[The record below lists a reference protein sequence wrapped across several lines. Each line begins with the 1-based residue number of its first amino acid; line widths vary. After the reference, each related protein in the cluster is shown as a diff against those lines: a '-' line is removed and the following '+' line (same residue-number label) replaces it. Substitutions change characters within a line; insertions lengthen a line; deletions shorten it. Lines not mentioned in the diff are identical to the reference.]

1 MYWGDY
7 LYVKDVEDH
16 KMTNIVELDQNF
28 NDKIRTISSID
39 HHNLLIHFT
48 SDHVSLFRGFSALIH
63 YLPHNANCAD
73 FLDETELNMTQAIDC
88 NWIITT
94 PSTTGTITIKF
105 QELEVSI

>member
-28 NDKIRTISSID
+28 NDQTKTISSID

-48 SDHVSLFRGFSALIH
+48 TDDVSVFRGFSALIH
-63 YLPHNANCAD
+63 HLPHNANCAD

-88 NWIITT
+88 NWIITG
-94 PSTTGTITIKF
+94 PTTTSTITIKF
-105 QELEVSI
+105 QHFEVQ